1 MAGAGG
7 GGFDGAIGGE
17 DMVGAAVSRETAAT
31 PEGSGA

>member
-1 MAGAGG
+1 MLGAGG

-17 DMVGAAVSRETAAT
+17 EMVGAAISRETAAA

>member
-1 MAGAGG
+1 MLGGG

-17 DMVGAAVSRETAAT
+17 ETVGAAVSRETAAA